1 MRERLYGLIG
11 FDERPGA
18 LNAARWD
25 GGLFVYVPRGVEVEL
40 PVEALLSATGADRP
54 RLRALAGR
62 GRGGRQGDRHRAL
75 RLAATS
81 PGRVSA
87 SSVVELYV
95 GQGAELEHVSVIDWG
110 AGVRHHALLRAR
122 VDRDARARSV
132 VVTLGGDVVRVEPTV
147 VCAGPGS
154 DARALGLYFAGGDQ
168 HFEHRV
174 VARHE
179 APQSYS
185 NLLYKGAIQDHA
197 HTVFFGNLVVPPGA
211 PGTDAYQTNRNLVLN
226 DGARADTIPFLEI
239 ETAEVKC
246 SHAGAVGRVDDEHLF
261 YLQSRGVP
269 TAEAKRL
276 IVMGFLQE
284 VLEQVSLEELREEL
298 EARRPGEARVID
310 VAGIADLAPG
320 EPVLVQA
327 GDTPVCLVNVD
338 GDRPRRARRLHAR
351 AWSRSRAA
359 GWRATR
365 IECPRHGAAFSLRHR
380 RGPHARRPPPASRPS
395 PWRSATAACC
405 SIPRRAA
412 TIH

>member
-1 MRERLYGLIG
+1 LASPAAWAQEARQAAGERLTSLPSLTGQEEVWRFTPPADLALDGPEPEAPGAAPVAPADVAGGRAARLELIDGAPRAVDLGELPDGVIVAELGAALSDHEALVRERLYGLVG
-11 FDERPGA
+11 FDDRPGA

-25 GGLFVYVPRGVEVEL
+25 GGTFVYVPRGVEVDL
-40 PVEALLSATGADRP
+40 PVESILSATGA
-54 RLRALAGR
+54 AGR
-62 GRGGRQGDRHRAL
+62 VFGRSLVVVEEGARLTMIDRYR
-75 RLAATS
+75 S
-81 PGRVSA
+81 PDFPAPVQA

-95 GQGAELEHVSVIDWG
+95 GQGAELEHVSVIGWG

-132 VVTLGGDVVRVEPTV
+132 VVTLGGDVVRVEPTM

-154 DARALGLYFAGGDQ
+154 DARALGLYFAGGEQ

-197 HTVFFGNLVVPPGA
+197 RTVFFGNLVVPPGA

-261 YLQSRGVP
+261 YLRSRGVP
-269 TAEAKRL
+269 EAAAKRL

-284 VLEQVSLEELREEL
+284 VLAQVTLEELRAEL
-298 EARRPGEARVID
+298 EAAVREKLG
-310 VAGIADLAPG
+310 
-320 EPVLVQA
+320 
-327 GDTPVCLVNVD
+327 
-338 GDRPRRARRLHAR
+338 
-351 AWSRSRAA
+351 
-359 GWRATR
+359 
-365 IECPRHGAAFSLRHR
+365 
-380 RGPHARRPPPASRPS
+380 
-395 PWRSATAACC
+395 
-405 SIPRRAA
+405 
-412 TIH
+412 

>member
-1 MRERLYGLIG
+1 LASPAAWAQEARQAAGERLTSLPSLTGQEEVWRFTPPADLALEGPEPEAPGAAPVPPADAGGERAARLELVDGAPRAVALGELPDGVIVAELGAALSDHEALVRERLYGLVG
-11 FDERPGA
+11 FDDRPGA

-25 GGLFVYVPRGVEVEL
+25 GGTFVHVPRGVEVDL
-40 PVEALLSATGADRP
+40 PVESILSATGA
-54 RLRALAGR
+54 AGR
-62 GRGGRQGDRHRAL
+62 VFGRSLVVVEEGAKLTMIDRYR
-75 RLAATS
+75 S
-81 PGRVSA
+81 PDFPGAVQA

-132 VVTLGGDVVRVEPTV
+132 VVTLGGDVVRVEPTM

-154 DARALGLYFAGGDQ
+154 DARALGLYFAGGEQ

-197 HTVFFGNLVVPPGA
+197 RTVFFGNLVVPPGA
-211 PGTDAYQTNRNLVLN
+211 PGTDAYQTNRNHEKN

-261 YLQSRGVP
+261 YLRSRGVP
-269 TAEAKRL
+269 EAAAKRL

-284 VLEQVSLEELREEL
+284 VLAQVTLEELRAEL
-298 EARRPGEARVID
+298 EAAVREKLG
-310 VAGIADLAPG
+310 
-320 EPVLVQA
+320 
-327 GDTPVCLVNVD
+327 
-338 GDRPRRARRLHAR
+338 
-351 AWSRSRAA
+351 
-359 GWRATR
+359 
-365 IECPRHGAAFSLRHR
+365 
-380 RGPHARRPPPASRPS
+380 
-395 PWRSATAACC
+395 
-405 SIPRRAA
+405 
-412 TIH
+412 